1 MRRIVIAAAALAVAL
16 AVPAVASA
24 AQGELKLHPSAG
36 SCNGTGVGN
45 GQNSQAQWTNKQAK
59 SGKFSVLLQKSADTA
74 NCSFAEIV
82 VKGVEGSAVADL
94 GQLGFD
100 VKGYCGAGSPRFN
113 LFYDNDGDGQY
124 DGYAFYGCA
133 AHAGPPDANG
143 WRTMSVSSAT
153 PDVVVGAPP
162 APTATVVQL
171 AVLSDEQG
179 TSYVDNVTAAGQTAG
194 EPNGS

>member
-1 MRRIVIAAAALAVAL
+1 MKRIFMVGALAMAL
-16 AVPAVASA
+16 LALPAVASA
-24 AQGELKLHPSAG
+24 AQGDLKLKPSAG

-59 SGKFSVLLQKSADTA
+59 SGKFSVLLQKSAATE
-74 NCSFAEIV
+74 NCSFAAIV
-82 VKGVEGSAVADL
+82 VKGVEGSSVASL

-113 LFYDNDGDGQY
+113 LFYDNNGDGQY

-133 AHAGPPDANG
+133 AHAGPADANG
-143 WRTMSVSSAT
+143 WRNMTVNSAT
-153 PDVVVGAPP
+153 PDFVVGAPA

-194 EPNGS
+194 EPNGD